1 MAAQGLL
8 KCHAHTAGG
17 KRRVCLGKR
26 VRIEHAAPPP
36 RRQDRTY
43 EQLASQAR
51 QQVLLAGQGVEGA
64 PERLAKRRVALL
76 KGRHDVM
83 AHIGT
88 RGLVACVRRILAPSY
103 PLLAQ
108 TIAQLLARAL
118 DEGPHDNAAR
128 GSHTHQ
134 TGEARAGK
142 RTHEKGFRAVVSR
155 VRHKNARHLYGK
167 TLRPGTLTG
176 QAPGEVVAHL
186 AGGLLH
192 VCPGP
197 DERGNIDALHPTH
210 NPELGAQVAH
220 KRLVTVGLGAAQ
232 AVVHMEHAQVV
243 TLERARTKTVHEV
256 DGSGRTAHEQCRGV
270 RPPAH
275 HQDERRGGHNWGRHS
290 VEGLVHMR
298 SFHSDIANSAIVPPK
313 RQRPAGQCS
322 TGR

>member
-17 KRRVCLGKR
+17 KRQVCLGKR
-26 VRIEHAAPPP
+26 VRIKHAAPPP
-36 RRQDRTY
+36 RRQGHTC

-51 QQVLLAGQGVEGA
+51 QQVLLTSQGVEGA

-88 RGLVACVRRILAPSY
+88 RGLVARVRRILAPAY

-108 TIAQLLARAL
+108 AIAQLLTRAL
-118 DEGPHDNAAR
+118 DEGPHDDAAR
-128 GSHTHQ
+128 GSHAYQ
-134 TGEARAGK
+134 AGEARARK
-142 RTHEKGFRAVVSR
+142 RAHEKGFRAVVSR
-155 VRHKNARHLYGK
+155 VRHKNARRLHGQAV
-167 TLRPGTLTG
+167 RPGALAG
-176 QAPGEVVAHL
+176 QAPGKVVAHL

-192 VCPGP
+192 VCPRP
-197 DERGNIDALHPTH
+197 NKRGNIDALRPTR
-210 NPELGAQVAH
+210 NPELGTQVAH
-220 KRLVTVGLGAAQ
+220 KRLVTVGLDAAQ

-243 TLERARTKTVHEV
+243 ALERARTKAVHEV
-256 DGSGRTAHEQCRGV
+256 DGSSRTAHEQCRGV